1 MKPGDPIPA
10 AWLQKVA
17 GAVLQRIS
25 VRGAR
30 VRRVG
35 TSLAIDIDQQ
45 RQGSRIPEVYKATAD
60 ESGGTVTVKQLKVDG
75 TAIGDNIT
83 LNVLPSL
90 PISEDDYALK
100 ARTADGEMVALGL
113 SPDTRAVIRYDG
125 TRSTKRYTGHIW
137 TDAGAQG
144 AAVQFR
150 FPNDPGVAALLDA
163 NNYVFAWPAPTW
175 DTDASWGAVGTYG
188 AKYWAILSPWAA
200 MG

>member
-90 PISEDDYALK
+90 AVSEDDYTLK
-100 ARTADGEMVALGL
+100 ARTADGELVALRQADPPLYKATADPSGGNITVKRCK
-113 SPDTRAVIRYDG
+113 SDG
-125 TRSTKRYTGHIW
+125 TTTG
-137 TDAGAQG
+137 
-144 AAVQFR
+144 
-150 FPNDPGVAALLDA
+150 
-163 NNYVFAWPAPTW
+163 
-175 DTDASWGAVGTYG
+175 DTITLKVV
-188 AKYWAILSPWAA
+188 P
-200 MG
+200 